1 MSRETDDLKEAIRLK
16 CQNDWGLELTND
28 QVDLCIITMEREKIS
43 LFHGQI
49 WPNSRS
55 YKDQYKNWQKRVTW
69 DKTIDGFRAQAH
81 RHGLAGAD
89 APVFVTG
96 DDGTPVM
103 ASVTVYRS
111 SPTSDLR
118 DSYIGVARFS
128 EFATKQDEY
137 GSDGKRTGKK
147 VLQRQWR
154 ESPFNQLAIAAE
166 KQALRKGFQEMFGA
180 EEDVE
185 VVDDPIESDTMDT
198 AQPDPPE
205 SEKVADKPPEKPA
218 ETKPAESKPK
228 PEEITPSEAVSPLLN
243 MRGQNFTGSK
253 VLSVDVREDGTAVI
267 ELESGFKV
275 LIDKDG
281 KELKR
286 KPLEKVDDPSPP
298 PPSEAPHEGPR
309 SSNPEELLAAAKE
322 GARSLMG
329 RWCNEKNDGVKISPK
344 AAYEKLLGVVVGSG
358 QKMSAD
364 DYVALREQL
373 EEELAGKETG

>member
-16 CQNDWGLELTND
+16 CKNDWGIELTEE
-28 QVDLCIITMEREKIS
+28 QVELCIITMEREKIS

-49 WPNSRS
+49 WPNSRN
-55 YKDQYKNWQKRVTW
+55 YKDHNDNWRKRITW

-81 RHGLAGAD
+81 RHGLAGID
-89 APVFVTG
+89 APVYVTG
-96 DDGTPVM
+96 DEGTPVM
-103 ASVTVYRS
+103 ATVTVYRS

-137 GSDGKRTGKK
+137 VKRKKTGKK
-147 VLQRQWR
+147 ILQRQWR

-185 VVDDPIESDTMDT
+185 VVDDPVESDASDADAGNPPPPEPEKT
-198 AQPDPPE
+198 AEKPPSPPVAPPAVSATPADIDPPMLTHF
-205 SEKVADKPPEKPA
+205 D
-218 ETKPAESKPK
+218 
-228 PEEITPSEAVSPLLN
+228 
-243 MRGQNFTGSK
+243 GSK
-253 VLSVDVREDGTAVI
+253 ILNTEVRDDGKKVY

-275 LIDKDG
+275 LVDQDG

-286 KPLEKVDDPSPP
+286 KPLEKIEDPSPP
-298 PPSEAPHEGPR
+298 PPSDEPHEGPR

-344 AAYEKLLGVVVGSG
+344 AAYEKLLGVVVGGG
-358 QKMSAD
+358 QKMSVD

-373 EEELAGKETG
+373 EEELAGKKAG